1 MPPADVCASAP
12 AVIIQPAQLPPTAFS
27 PQHGFCYI
35 ETGENTME
43 IRKYREDDSKELARL
58 FYHTVHTVN
67 AADYTDQQLDAWAP
81 AVPDPV
87 SWHQSFSGHNCLIA
101 ADNGIIIGFADM
113 DDTCCLHRLFVHPE
127 HQREGIA
134 SALCSRLEENAAGT
148 ITTYASITAMPFF
161 RKRGYQ
167 IITKQKVMR
176 RGVLLT
182 NYVMQKEKSDLL
194 RTQKSLK

>member
-1 MPPADVCASAP
+1 MPPADVCASASS
-12 AVIIQPAQLPPTAFS
+12 VIIQSAQLLPDRIFTA
-27 PQHGFCYI
+27 GRICYI
-35 ETGENTME
+35 EAGENTME
-43 IRKYREDDSKELARL
+43 IRKYRKDDSNELARL

-87 SWHQSFSGHNCLIA
+87 SWHQSFLGHDCLVA
-101 ADNGIIIGFADM
+101 ADKGIIIGFADM

-182 NYVMQKEKSDLL
+182 NYVMQKEKRDLL
-194 RTQKSLK
+194 RTQKKLK